1 MKNFILLFAIVLS
14 INTAFAYNYNSEIIN
29 NAVNEDHRLEYNQT
43 KKTWVKTNSETP
55 ETFTKHWTKGSGG
68 FSEYERNK
76 NMLETCTTYEFLYKN
91 QLIGYNTHTLKFYKF
106 DFENEKFN
114 KTELSESQ
122 IKELFPDVEIVK
134 ISQFKDNKITLNKPW
149 FKKKTFLIVNDTDK
163 EFYKYQFEH
172 YAKTDELIRELIEVD
187 RPRTFIF
194 SHFGSRDK
202 LFPTLKITVKNK

>member
-43 KKTWVKTNSETP
+43 EKTWVKTNSETP

-134 ISQFKDNKITLNKPW
+134 ISQFKDNKITLNKPSTIRTVCLI
-149 FKKKTFLIVNDTDK
+149 TF
-163 EFYKYQFEH
+163 
-172 YAKTDELIRELIEVD
+172 
-187 RPRTFIF
+187 
-194 SHFGSRDK
+194 
-202 LFPTLKITVKNK
+202 

>member
-14 INTAFAYNYNSEIIN
+14 INTAFAYNYNAEMIN
-29 NAVNEDHRLEYNQT
+29 NAVNEDQKLEYNQT
-43 KKTWVKTNSETP
+43 DKTWNKTNSETP

-68 FSEYERNK
+68 YSEYEQNK
-76 NMLETCTTYEFLYKN
+76 NILETNTTYEFLHKN
-91 QLIGYNTHTLKFYKF
+91 QLIGYDMHTLKFYKF

-134 ISQFKDNKITLNKPW
+134 ISQFRDNKITLNKPW

-163 EFYKYQFEH
+163 DFYKYQFEH
-172 YAKTDELIRELIEVD
+172 YQNTDELIRGLIEVD
-187 RPRTFIF
+187 RPRTLIY